1 MYVSKKKLQSLA
13 NYNNIRE
20 EKHKKGVNNYIFT
33 MISIT
38 VCAQVFGKYASVGW
52 DKICFDPDLYR
63 LLASVCENVSNID
76 E

>member
-1 MYVSKKKLQSLA
+1 
-13 NYNNIRE
+13 
-20 EKHKKGVNNYIFT
+20 

-38 VCAQVFGKYASVGW
+38 ACAQVFGKYASAGW
-52 DKICFDPDLYR
+52 DKICFDPDPYR